1 MFFTKT
7 VDGVMKKFIKA
18 IDDLDGIAADQLQAQ
33 NNIMNKLTLLHAD
46 LDDARVEQERAEKA
60 ATKLRA
66 LVS

>member
-7 VDGVMKKFIKA
+7 VDGVMKKFTKA

-33 NNIMNKLTLLHAD
+33 NNIMDKLTLLHSD
-46 LDDARVEQERAEKA
+46 LDESRAEQERAEKVA
-60 ATKLRA
+60 SKLRA